1 MASPI
6 AYEQPTINRCWQA
19 FVAHIPTLALVFVVS
34 IGLTIAG
41 LIVYFLAT
49 GFVGA
54 LIVNSGAMGS
64 LESGETITRG
74 LARLS
79 GEVVR
84 LPLTLLA
91 NFFGVL
97 GIAVPALYYQSG
109 EVIGPAVAFGVLF
122 KRPWRYLLAGLFFVL
137 VGTIGFLLCI
147 IPGIAVSLVAPV
159 YVNRIFN
166 TDETI
171 FDAFSRSF
179 EGVFRSEHGWTF
191 VGIELL
197 VGLVVIVLAICTCGL
212 GALVAG
218 PMGSFYVMNSAY
230 RYGIISGSSSVVI

>member
-1 MASPI
+1 MAASI
-6 AYEQPTINRCWQA
+6 AYEQPTVNRCWQA
-19 FVAHIPTLALVFVVS
+19 FVDHLPTLALVFLASV
-34 IGLTIAG
+34 GLTIAG
-41 LIVYFLAT
+41 MVVYFLAT
-49 GFVGA
+49 GFVAA
-54 LIVNSGAMGS
+54 LITTSGAMGS
-64 LESGETITRG
+64 LEYAEAITES

-79 GEVVR
+79 AEVVR

-109 EVIGPAVAFGVLF
+109 EVIRPAVAFGVLF
-122 KRPWRYLLAGLFFVL
+122 RRPWRYLLAGLFFALIAFV
-137 VGTIGFLLCI
+137 GFLFCFL
-147 IPGIAVSLVAPV
+147 PGIAVSLVAPV

-166 TDETI
+166 TEEPVAM
-171 FDAFSRSF
+171 AFSRSF

-197 VGLVVIVLAICTCGL
+197 VSLVVVLLSVCTCGL
-212 GALVAG
+212 GAFVAG

-230 RYGIISGSSSVVI
+230 RYGIISGGQAPIL